1 MHPDYDLLLK
11 EFDRYKQTSSQVM
24 KNKFNPSKREYR
36 NMQKKKKQIEAG
48 KKQLDIYPHGGALLN
63 SCSIL

>member
-24 KNKFNPSKREYR
+24 KNNSTQAKRTR
-36 NMQKKKKQIEAG
+36 NLQNKKKQIEAG
-48 KKQLDIYPHGGALLN
+48 KKKLDTYPHGCALLN
-63 SCSIL
+63 CCSVL

>member
-1 MHPDYDLLLK
+1 
-11 EFDRYKQTSSQVM
+11 M

>member
-1 MHPDYDLLLK
+1 
-11 EFDRYKQTSSQVM
+11 M

-48 KKQLDIYPHGGALLN
+48 KKQLDITLMVVL
-63 SCSIL
+63 C